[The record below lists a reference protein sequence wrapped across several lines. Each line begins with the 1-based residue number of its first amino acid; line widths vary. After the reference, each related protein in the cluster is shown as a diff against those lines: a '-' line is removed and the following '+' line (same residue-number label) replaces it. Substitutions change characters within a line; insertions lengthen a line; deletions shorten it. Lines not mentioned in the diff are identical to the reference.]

1 MAATFTY
8 DDTLADARDFLR
20 FRVGDTQ
27 SAYRRFYDEELDAIL
42 SKNSDDVD
50 ESRGECFGIMA
61 QDPDR
66 LMLTKDGTAGAFTL
80 LALMGLYAARCNE
93 WSAS

>member
-1 MAATFTY
+1 MPNFSY
-8 DDTLADARDFLR
+8 DDTLSTARDYLR

-27 SAYRRFYDEELDAIL
+27 STYRKFWNEELDRIL
-42 SKNSDDVD
+42 SRNSDDIED
-50 ESRGECFGIMA
+50 SRAECFAILA

-66 LMLTKDGTAGAFTL
+66 LVLTKDGTAGAVTL
-80 LALMGLYAARCNE
+80 LALMQLYARRAAE